1 MDQNWMFRTTP
12 RIVFGC
18 GSVGQAGT
26 EAKALGIARALLV
39 TDPGVKA
46 AGISGTVEKAL
57 IEAGVEVVVFDAV
70 EPDPRIEIVA
80 KCAAAAR
87 DGKCDGVVAVGGGSA
102 LDIGKL
108 AAVMRTNEGPIGK
121 YFGIDLVPSPGL
133 PTVLLPT
140 TSGTGSEVTPIAVL
154 SDEGEHLKKGV
165 VSAFLFPKA
174 AILDPALTLGCPPGV
189 TAASGMDALIHG
201 IESYTSIHA
210 SRFTEFL
217 AYKAVETI
225 AGSLRTAYANGTDLE
240 ARTRMM
246 EGSLWA
252 GMAFA
257 NSGVAAV
264 HAFAAHD
271 VRVTCLFGDDAT
283 CTRIENRMAAE
294 SLTGDFRRRRYD
306 RLAVITGAYAH
317 AGQRLAHPS
326 AMAAVCQGILRPI
339 PAPAD
344 VSAKYSQPAEAT
356 SVTTTKP
363 GEIKSMPASA
373 KSIQPQALF
382 RRVPCHSTRL

>member
-1 MDQNWMFRTTP
+1 MDQNWIFRTTP

-26 EAKALGIARALLV
+26 EAKAAGISRALLV

-46 AGISGTVEKAL
+46 AGISGMVEKAL
-57 IEAGVEVVVFDAV
+57 LSAGIEVVVYDAV
-70 EPDPRIEIVA
+70 ESDPRIEIVE
-80 KCAAAAR
+80 KCASAAR
-87 DGKCDGVVAVGGGSA
+87 GGKCDGVVAVGGGSA

-108 AAVMRTNEGPIGK
+108 AAVMGKNEGPIGK
-121 YFGIDLVPSPGL
+121 YFGIDLIPSPGL

-165 VSAFLFPKA
+165 VSPYLFPKV

-225 AGSLRTAYANGTDLE
+225 AGSLRTAYANGADLS

-264 HAFAAHD
+264 HAFAYPLGGEYHVPHGVANTVMLPYVMRFNMVGALKRYAD
-271 VRVTCLFGDDAT
+271 LAPALGVAECRCGMTDTDRA
-283 CTRIENRMAAE
+283 EAAIAAVE
-294 SLTGDFRRRRYD
+294 
-306 RLAVITGAYAH
+306 RLADDIRVPRRLRDLNIPESGIPVMAEGVMKVTRLLANNPRTITV
-317 AGQRLAHPS
+317 Q
-326 AMAAVCQGILRPI
+326 
-339 PAPAD
+339 D
-344 VSAKYSQPAEAT
+344 AEA
-356 SVTTTKP
+356 
-363 GEIKSMPASA
+363 IYRSA
-373 KSIQPQALF
+373 Y
-382 RRVPCHSTRL
+382 

>member
-1 MDQNWMFRTTP
+1 MDKEWIFRTTP

-18 GSVGQAGT
+18 GSVCQAGS
-26 EAKALGIARALLV
+26 EAKAAGVARALLV

-46 AGISGTVEKAL
+46 AGISATVEKSL
-57 IEAGVEVVVFDAV
+57 LSAGVDVVVFDSV
-70 EPDPRIEIVA
+70 ESDPRIEIVA
-80 KCAAAAR
+80 KCVAAAR

-108 AAVMRTNEGPIGK
+108 TAVMRTNEGPIGK

-133 PTVLLPT
+133 PTILLPT

-165 VSAFLFPKA
+165 VSPFLLPKV
-174 AILDPALTLGCPPGV
+174 AILDPSLTLGCPPGV

-201 IESYTSIHA
+201 IESYTSTHA

-240 ARTRMM
+240 ARMRMM

-264 HAFAAHD
+264 HAFAYPLGGEYHVPHGVSNTVMLPYVMRYNMIGALKRYAD
-271 VRVTCLFGDDAT
+271 LAPALGAAVRRSGMTETDRA
-283 CTRIENRMAAE
+283 EAAIAAVE
-294 SLTGDFRRRRYD
+294 
-306 RLAVITGAYAH
+306 RLADDIRVPR
-317 AGQRLAHPS
+317 RLRDLNIPKEGIPG
-326 AMAAVCQGILRPI
+326 MAEGVMKVTRLLANNPRTMTLQ
-339 PAPAD
+339 D
-344 VSAKYSQPAEAT
+344 AEA
-356 SVTTTKP
+356 
-363 GEIKSMPASA
+363 IYRSA
-373 KSIQPQALF
+373 Y
-382 RRVPCHSTRL
+382 